1 MFPGS
6 LTWVILRHLHNSQ
19 TKLVSKENRLRVR
32 MINKCILELPA
43 NQTIILFYPFW
54 MPIFYH
60 LNFHWIIINGRDSK
74 DAKSSEALNLNIND
88 ETFEPKSQNKKHFL
102 YD

>member
-1 MFPGS
+1 
-6 LTWVILRHLHNSQ
+6 
-19 TKLVSKENRLRVR
+19 
-32 MINKCILELPA
+32 
-43 NQTIILFYPFW
+43 

-60 LNFHWIIINGRDSK
+60 LKIHCIIINGRDSK